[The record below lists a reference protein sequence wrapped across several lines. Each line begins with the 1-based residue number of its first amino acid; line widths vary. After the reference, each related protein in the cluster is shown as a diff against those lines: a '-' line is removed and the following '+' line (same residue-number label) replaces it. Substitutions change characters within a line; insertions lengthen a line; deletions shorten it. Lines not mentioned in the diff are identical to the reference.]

1 MPIMGSERWLV
12 EIERSSLTDC
22 APGFRIKPM
31 SGQRVL
37 HLRQGSH
44 IWGPEQQIL
53 RLAANLPAEGFSVNI
68 AVLRRV
74 DLAEQNARGPDGL
87 HPLVA
92 RARAQGWEAEEW
104 DAAWRA
110 FPGIARALA
119 QRLRSGGVSLL
130 HTHEYKSSILGR
142 LAAHQAHVPW
152 IASDHGLFTRGSWP
166 KRLYRLLEILA
177 LRGAEA
183 VLVPSD
189 FQRRKL
195 IAARVSPARVVV
207 VHHGLDAA
215 SFLSCADSREAT
227 RRAMGL
233 VGDEPVLL
241 AAGRLEP
248 VKGHR
253 YLLQALPTLL
263 ATYPRLRLWIAG
275 EGSLCTRLVQQAAF
289 MGIARAVDFLG
300 YRDDVPS
307 LLAACDLVVHP
318 SLEESFGQ
326 VVLEA
331 LAAERPVVATR
342 VGGIPEVM
350 AGSENGWLVPPANP
364 GALATAVRE
373 ALSQPEEAAR
383 RAQAGARRV
392 RERFQASTM
401 TENIAQLYRQVLNG
415 GL

>member
-1 MPIMGSERWLV
+1 
-12 EIERSSLTDC
+12 
-22 APGFRIKPM
+22 M
-31 SGQRVL
+31 SGQQVL

-68 AVLRRV
+68 AVLRRA
-74 DLAEQNARGPDGL
+74 DRAEQNARGPNGL

-110 FPGIARALA
+110 LPDVVRALA
-119 QRLRSGGVSLL
+119 QRLRSGGFALM

-142 LAAHQAHVPW
+142 LVARQARVPW

-166 KRLYRLLEILA
+166 KRLYRLLEIVA
-177 LRGAEA
+177 LRSAEA
-183 VLVPSD
+183 ILVPSD

-195 IAARVSPARVVV
+195 LARGISPARVIVV
-207 VHHGLDAA
+207 PHGLDVA
-215 SFLSCADSREAT
+215 SFLGRAGSREAT

-233 VGDEPVLL
+233 AGDDPVLL
-241 AAGRLEP
+241 AVGRLEL

-263 ATYPRLRLWIAG
+263 ATYPRLRLWVAG
-275 EGSLCTRLVQQAAF
+275 EGSLRPRLAQQAASL
-289 MGIARAVDFLG
+289 GVAETVDFLG

-307 LLAACDLVVHP
+307 LLAACDLVVLP
-318 SLEESFGQ
+318 SLEESFGL

-331 LAAERPVVATR
+331 MAAGKPVVATR

-364 GALATAVRE
+364 GALAAAIRE
-373 ALSQPEEAAR
+373 ALSQPAEAAR
-383 RAQAGARRV
+383 RAQAGAQRV
-392 RERFQASTM
+392 RERFQVSTM
-401 TENIAQLYRQVLNG
+401 TESIAQLYRRVLDG